1 MSKIF
6 TQLKRLLG
14 EQLWLIAL
22 LAPLVVFAVL
32 GVMTYNKKHSSVFKA
47 EARVLLSEAQLSRA
61 DLAMIVAK
69 PLGELMKLKV
79 YFDEESSTDNAL
91 VATLSTQ
98 GSIARDSSNVILLN
112 QSRRNR
118 MAVLTYVS
126 SCNSKRNQVV
136 TEQA

>member
-6 TQLKRLLG
+6 IQLKQLLG
-14 EQLWLIAL
+14 DQLWLIAL

-32 GVMTYNKKHSSVFKA
+32 GVMSYNKKHSSVFKA

-69 PLGELMKLKV
+69 PLGELMSLKV
-79 YFDEESSTDNAL
+79 YFEEKSNADNAL
-91 VATLSTQ
+91 LAAFSAQ
-98 GSIARDSSNVILLN
+98 DSMPKYSFNAILLN
-112 QSRRNR
+112 QSRRNHV
-118 MAVLTYVS
+118 AVLTYVS
-126 SCNSKRNQVV
+126 TCNNKRNQAV

>member
-69 PLGELMKLKV
+69 PLGELMQLKV

-91 VATLSTQ
+91 VAALSTQ